1 MTNDKRPMTNDALF
15 DEAFMR
21 KLEQLSLVA
30 RKIRS
35 GKFRGERKSAKRG
48 QSVEFADYRNYTR
61 GDDLR
66 ALDWNIYARLERPF
80 IKLFEEEVDQ
90 TVHILFDASASM
102 DWPLNR
108 AEHNKWIYARR
119 LVASL
124 GYIALANND
133 RLYVSALS
141 EDKSA
146 VWGPERRKQ
155 SIHRLLGFLAKYP
168 AAGQTRLSPSL
179 TRYAQQAKRPGLLF
193 LISDFLTNNASDSY
207 ESGLSALQYRG
218 HEVAVLHLL
227 SPDEIAPSL
236 SGDFQLQDVESGA
249 KQEITVNATMKK
261 LYRQQFTV
269 WQGELEQFCRKH
281 NINYALVASDKPF
294 ERLMLRY
301 LRRRGFVK

>member
-1 MTNDKRPMTNDALF
+1 MTNDKLF

-30 RKIRS
+30 QKIRS
-35 GKFRGERKSAKRG
+35 GKFRGERRSARRG
-48 QSVEFADYRNYTR
+48 QSVEFADYRNYVR

-102 DWPLNR
+102 DWPLNS
-108 AEHNKWIYARR
+108 AEYNKWIYTRR

-133 RLYVSALS
+133 RLYVSGLS
-141 EDKSA
+141 NDAPA

-155 SIHRLLGFLAKYP
+155 SVHRLLDFLAEYP
-168 AAGQTRLSPSL
+168 AAGQTRLSPLL
-179 TRYAQQAKRPGLLF
+179 TRYAQQVKRPGLLF
-193 LISDFLTNNASDSY
+193 LISDFLTDNASDGY
-207 ESGLSALQYRG
+207 ESGLSALQYHG
-218 HEVAVLHLL
+218 HEVAILHLL
-227 SPDEIAPSL
+227 SPDEIEPGL

-249 KQEITVNATMKK
+249 EQDITVNATMKK
-261 LYRQQFTV
+261 LYRQQFTA
-269 WQGELEQFCRKH
+269 WQGGLEQFCRKH
-281 NINYALVASDKPF
+281 NINYALIASDQPF

-301 LRRRGFVK
+301 LRQRGFVQ